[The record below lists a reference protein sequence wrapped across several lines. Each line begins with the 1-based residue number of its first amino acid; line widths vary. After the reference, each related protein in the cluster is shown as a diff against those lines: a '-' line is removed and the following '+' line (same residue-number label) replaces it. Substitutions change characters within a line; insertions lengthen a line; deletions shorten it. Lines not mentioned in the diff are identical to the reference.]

1 MTDVTVK
8 QFATVVGIPVDRLL
22 EQFTEAGITV
32 AGADA
37 AVTEKQKLDL
47 LAHLRKS
54 RGNRLTQNVAE
65 PKKITLKRK
74 THSEIKMTGGAAG
87 QVKTVSIEVRK
98 KRTYVK
104 RGLVEDEASRRREP
118 EVQTEAPA
126 LPIPPV
132 VEVSEP
138 EPHRPQETIR
148 EAEPAFEEAQ
158 RQPVAEGVDSR
169 SVEETADLR
178 SPEAEEIASRP
189 LPVEEAL
196 PPQPE
201 SAPPERR
208 PPEETETRRAVEEE
222 PRRRAE
228 AETPRRRPEEQ
239 NRRPA
244 EPGVRRRTEAPD
256 ERRKP
261 AERPA
266 GSRPAETRGRK
277 STETAPVVPTVQR
290 RVGAGGAGPAPGVK
304 PAGTGAA
311 ADARARKRPETT
323 PAKRRSEAESPRRRE
338 VESEADRLSRQGRS
352 DQAVFDR
359 SDRRRPRKAKAAKT
373 VAPAPRHGFAKPTA
387 PVVRE
392 VNLPETLSV
401 ADLAQKMSVKA
412 TEVIKTLFKMG
423 MMVTINQVVDQET
436 AALVVEEMGHTY
448 KLLNENAL
456 EEELTTGSVGEA
468 MPRPPVV
475 TIMGHVDHGKTS
487 LLDYIRRTR
496 VAAGEAGGI
505 TQHIGAYHVSTPKGV
520 VTFLDTP
527 GHAAFTAMRARG
539 AKATDVVVLVVAAD
553 DGVMPQTIEAIQHAR
568 AAGVP
573 IVVAVNKMDKSGADP
588 ERVKSEL
595 SAQGVISEEWGGENL
610 FTYVSAKSGMGVDE
624 LLDKILV
631 QAEVLELDAPVD
643 GLAKG
648 VVIESRLDK
657 GRGPV
662 ATVLVQSGTLR
673 KSDVILSGL
682 EYGRVRAMLNETGQN
697 VSEAGPSIPVEV
709 LGLSGAPKAGDDVIV
724 VADERKAREIALFRQ
739 SKAREAQAQK
749 SIIDIDG
756 ISRQFEAGEISVLNV
771 VLKADVQGSTEAIV
785 DALTRLST
793 PEVQVK
799 IVASGV
805 GGINESD
812 VTLAKTS
819 RALLIGFNVRADS
832 VAKKLADEEGLK
844 PHYYSVI
851 YELIDDVKSAMI
863 GMLKPEFKEQII
875 GLAEVRQV
883 FRSPK
888 FGVVAGC
895 MVMDGVVRRS
905 NPIRILRSHVVIF
918 EGALDSLR
926 RFKDDVT
933 EVRAGMDCGMGV
945 KNYNDIREGDQIEVF
960 ERVQVQ
966 RTL

>member
-1 MTDVTVK
+1 MTDVTVR

-32 AGADA
+32 TGADA
-37 AVTEKQKLDL
+37 AITEKQKLDL

-54 RGNRLTQNVAE
+54 HGNQPAPGTAE
-65 PKKITLKRK
+65 PRKITLKRK

-98 KRTYVK
+98 RRTYVK
-104 RGLVEDEASRRREP
+104 RSLVEDETSRRREP
-118 EVQTEAPA
+118 EVQAETPVPLTVEASESSQ
-126 LPIPPV
+126 PPEAAIEARRV
-132 VEVSEP
+132 LEGVEQRPVEAAVSP
-138 EPHRPQETIR
+138 
-148 EAEPAFEEAQ
+148 
-158 RQPVAEGVDSR
+158 PVAEEPVR
-169 SVEETADLR
+169 LA
-178 SPEAEEIASRP
+178 PEATEEAASPPLVEVTEVERRQPGEIAARRAP
-189 LPVEEAL
+189 EEK
-196 PPQPE
+196 P
-201 SAPPERR
+201 RR
-208 PPEETETRRAVEEE
+208 PIEGEG
-222 PRRRAE
+222 
-228 AETPRRRPEEQ
+228 PRRRPEDQ
-239 NRRPA
+239 TRRPA
-244 EPGVRRRTEAPD
+244 EPETRRRSETPD

-261 AERPA
+261 ADRTAIAP
-266 GSRPAETRGRK
+266 PAEARGRK
-277 STETAPVVPTVQR
+277 PVETEPLAHPVQR
-290 RVGAGGAGPAPGVK
+290 RAQASGTGPEPGIK
-304 PAGTGAA
+304 PTPGAA
-311 ADARARKRPETT
+311 AEARPRKRPEGA
-323 PAKRRSEAESPRRRE
+323 PSKRRGETEAPRRRE
-338 VESEADRLSRQGRS
+338 GESEAVRLSRQGRG
-352 DQAVFDR
+352 DQILMDR
-359 SDRRRPRKAKAAKT
+359 SDRRRPRKAKSSKIA
-373 VAPAPRHGFAKPTA
+373 APALRHGFAKPIA
-387 PVVRE
+387 PMVRE
-392 VNLPETLSV
+392 VTLPETISV
-401 ADLAQKMSVKA
+401 VDLAQKMSVKA
-412 TEVIKTLFKMG
+412 TEVIKTLLKMG
-423 MMVTINQVVDQET
+423 MMVTINQVIDQET

-448 KLLNENAL
+448 KLLNEYAL
-456 EEELTTGSVGEA
+456 EAELTAETGGEA

-505 TQHIGAYHVSTPKGV
+505 TQHIGAYHVNTPKGV

-568 AAGVP
+568 AAKVP
-573 IVVAVNKMDKSGADP
+573 IVVAVNKMDKSGADA

-595 SAQGVISEEWGGENL
+595 SAQGVISEEWGGDTL
-610 FTYVSAKSGMGVDE
+610 FAYVSAKSGVGVDQ
-624 LLDKILV
+624 LLDQILV
-631 QAEVLELDAPVD
+631 QAEVLELNAPVD

-673 KSDVILSGL
+673 KGDVILSGL

-697 VSEAGPSIPVEV
+697 ASEAGPSIPVEV
-709 LGLSGAPKAGDDVIV
+709 LGLSGAPKAGDDVVV

-739 SKAREAQAQK
+739 GKAREEQTRK
-749 SIIDIDG
+749 PVIDIEG
-756 ISRQFEAGEISVLNV
+756 ISRQFEAGEINVLNV
-771 VLKADVQGSTEAIV
+771 VLKADVQGSVEAIV

-793 PEVQVK
+793 AEVQLK
-799 IVASGV
+799 MVASGV
-805 GGINESD
+805 GGITESD
-812 VTLAKTS
+812 VNLAKTS
-819 RALLIGFNVRADS
+819 GALLIGFNVRADS

-851 YELIDDVKSAMI
+851 YELIDDVKRAMI

-875 GLAEVRQV
+875 GLAEVRGV

-895 MVMDGVVRRS
+895 MVMDGAVRRS
-905 NPIRILRSHVVIF
+905 NPIRVLRNHVVIF

-926 RFKDDVT
+926 RFKDDVN
-933 EVRAGMDCGMGV
+933 EVRAGMDCGMGI

>member
-1 MTDVTVK
+1 MTDVTVR

-22 EQFTEAGITV
+22 EQFTEAGIPV
-32 AGADA
+32 VGADA
-37 AVTEKQKLDL
+37 AITEKQKLDL

-54 RGNRLTQNVAE
+54 HGNRLAPSAAE
-65 PKKITLKRK
+65 PRKITLKRK

-87 QVKTVSIEVRK
+87 QVKTVSIEVRR

-104 RGLVEDEASRRREP
+104 RSLVEDEASRRREP
-118 EVQTEAPA
+118 EIQAEAP
-126 LPIPPV
+126 V
-132 VEVSEP
+132 VVTVEVGEP
-138 EPHRPQETIR
+138 IRALEAAERTPSVQET
-148 EAEPAFEEAQ
+148 EQ
-158 RQPVAEGVDSR
+158 RP
-169 SVEETADLR
+169 VEETIGPLAT
-178 SPEAEEIASRP
+178 EATSSHASEVEAGVARQP
-189 LPVEEAL
+189 TEEA
-196 PPQPE
+196 PPVRLEIEEATPRQPE
-201 SAPPERR
+201 TVVAPRVPMEESPRQAEGER
-208 PPEETETRRAVEEE
+208 A
-222 PRRRAE
+222 
-228 AETPRRRPEEQ
+228 RRRPEDQ
-239 NRRPA
+239 VRRPSESGA
-244 EPGVRRRTEAPD
+244 RRRPETPD
-256 ERRKP
+256 ERRKTTD
-261 AERPA
+261 RSMV
-266 GSRPAETRGRK
+266 SRPTEVRGRK
-277 STETAPVVPTVQR
+277 SAEVGPAAPPVQR
-290 RVGAGGAGPAPGVK
+290 RTDAGGAGPGSGAK
-304 PAGTGAA
+304 PSPAA
-311 ADARARKRPETT
+311 VVDARARKRPEGP
-323 PAKRRSEAESPRRRE
+323 PAKRRSEVESPRRRE
-338 VESEADRLSRQGRS
+338 IETEMDRLSRPGRS

-359 SDRRRPRKAKAAKT
+359 SDRRRPRKAKSSAKAA
-373 VAPAPRHGFAKPTA
+373 VPAPRHGFAKPTA

-392 VNLPETLSV
+392 VTLPETISV

-448 KLLNENAL
+448 KLLNEYAL
-456 EEELTTGSVGEA
+456 EQVLTAETGGQA

-505 TQHIGAYHVSTPKGV
+505 TQHIGAYHVRTPKGV

-573 IVVAVNKMDKSGADP
+573 IVVAVNKMDKPGSDP

-595 SAQGVISEEWGGENL
+595 SAQGVISEEWGGETL
-610 FTYVSAKSGMGVDE
+610 FTYVSAKSGLGVDE

-631 QAEVLELDAPVD
+631 QAEILELSAPVD

-662 ATVLVQSGTLR
+662 ATVLVQNGTLR
-673 KSDVILSGL
+673 RGDVILSGL

-697 VSEAGPSIPVEV
+697 VSEAGPSIPVEI
-709 LGLSGAPKAGDDVIV
+709 LGLSGTPKAGDDVIV

-739 SKAREAQAQK
+739 GKAREEQTRK
-749 SIIDIDG
+749 PVLDIDG

-771 VLKADVQGSTEAIV
+771 VLKADVQGSAEAIV

-799 IVASGV
+799 MIASGV

-812 VTLAKTS
+812 VNLAKTS
-819 RALLIGFNVRADS
+819 GAILMGFNVRADS

-844 PHYYSVI
+844 LHYYSVI
-851 YELIDDVKSAMI
+851 YELIDDVKRAMI

-875 GLAEVRQV
+875 GLAEVRGV

-905 NPIRILRSHVVIF
+905 SPIRVLRNHVVIF

-926 RFKDDVT
+926 RFKDDVS

-945 KNYNDIREGDQIEVF
+945 KNYNDIRENDQIEVF

>member
-1 MTDVTVK
+1 
-8 QFATVVGIPVDRLL
+8 
-22 EQFTEAGITV
+22 
-32 AGADA
+32 
-37 AVTEKQKLDL
+37 
-47 LAHLRKS
+47 
-54 RGNRLTQNVAE
+54 
-65 PKKITLKRK
+65 
-74 THSEIKMTGGAAG
+74 
-87 QVKTVSIEVRK
+87 
-98 KRTYVK
+98 
-104 RGLVEDEASRRREP
+104 
-118 EVQTEAPA
+118 
-126 LPIPPV
+126 
-132 VEVSEP
+132 
-138 EPHRPQETIR
+138 
-148 EAEPAFEEAQ
+148 
-158 RQPVAEGVDSR
+158 
-169 SVEETADLR
+169 
-178 SPEAEEIASRP
+178 
-189 LPVEEAL
+189 
-196 PPQPE
+196 
-201 SAPPERR
+201 
-208 PPEETETRRAVEEE
+208 
-222 PRRRAE
+222 
-228 AETPRRRPEEQ
+228 
-239 NRRPA
+239 
-244 EPGVRRRTEAPD
+244 
-256 ERRKP
+256 
-261 AERPA
+261 
-266 GSRPAETRGRK
+266 
-277 STETAPVVPTVQR
+277 
-290 RVGAGGAGPAPGVK
+290 
-304 PAGTGAA
+304 
-311 ADARARKRPETT
+311 
-323 PAKRRSEAESPRRRE
+323 
-338 VESEADRLSRQGRS
+338 
-352 DQAVFDR
+352 
-359 SDRRRPRKAKAAKT
+359 
-373 VAPAPRHGFAKPTA
+373 
-387 PVVRE
+387 
-392 VNLPETLSV
+392 
-401 ADLAQKMSVKA
+401 
-412 TEVIKTLFKMG
+412 
-423 MMVTINQVVDQET
+423 
-436 AALVVEEMGHTY
+436 
-448 KLLNENAL
+448 
-456 EEELTTGSVGEA
+456 
-468 MPRPPVV
+468 
-475 TIMGHVDHGKTS
+475 
-487 LLDYIRRTR
+487 
-496 VAAGEAGGI
+496 
-505 TQHIGAYHVSTPKGV
+505 
-520 VTFLDTP
+520 
-527 GHAAFTAMRARG
+527 
-539 AKATDVVVLVVAAD
+539 
-553 DGVMPQTIEAIQHAR
+553 
-568 AAGVP
+568 
-573 IVVAVNKMDKSGADP
+573 
-588 ERVKSEL
+588 
-595 SAQGVISEEWGGENL
+595 
-610 FTYVSAKSGMGVDE
+610 
-624 LLDKILV
+624 
-631 QAEVLELDAPVD
+631 
-643 GLAKG
+643 

-673 KSDVILSGL
+673 KGDMILSGL

-793 PEVQVK
+793 QEVQVK

>member
-1 MTDVTVK
+1 MTDVTVR

-47 LAHLRKS
+47 LAYLRKS
-54 RGNRLTQNVAE
+54 HGNQLVLGAAE
-65 PKKITLKRK
+65 PRKITLKRK
-74 THSEIKMTGGAAG
+74 THSEIKMTGGVAG

-104 RGLVEDEASRRREP
+104 RSLVEDEASRRREP
-118 EVQTEAPA
+118 EVQAETLASPLA
-126 LPIPPV
+126 PV
-132 VEVSEP
+132 VEVTELGRPP
-138 EPHRPQETIR
+138 EAVEEAPQILA
-148 EAEPAFEEAQ
+148 EAEARPTEVVAS
-158 RQPVAEGVDSR
+158 QPVAEEVVPRPLEVTETVSLQTT
-169 SVEETADLR
+169 EEV
-178 SPEAEEIASRP
+178 SPPLLGRTEEGHPQPEEIAARRAP
-189 LPVEEAL
+189 EEAL
-196 PPQPE
+196 
-201 SAPPERR
+201 
-208 PPEETETRRAVEEE
+208 
-222 PRRRAE
+222 RRREDSA
-228 AETPRRRPEEQ
+228 
-239 NRRPA
+239 RRPA
-244 EPGVRRRTEAPD
+244 TPGVRRRPEASD

-261 AERPA
+261 TERSA
-266 GSRPAETRGRK
+266 VSRPVEPRGQK
-277 STETAPVVPTVQR
+277 SVEAGPTAHPVVQR
-290 RVGAGGAGPAPGVK
+290 RAEAGGAGSVPGIK
-304 PAGTGAA
+304 PPPAA
-311 ADARARKRPETT
+311 AVDVRTRKRPEGA
-323 PAKRRSEAESPRRRE
+323 PAKRRGEAEAPRRRE
-338 VESEADRLSRQGRS
+338 PESEMERLSRQGRS
-352 DQAVFDR
+352 DQAGFDR
-359 SDRRRPRKAKAAKT
+359 SDRRRPRKARPTKFAT
-373 VAPAPRHGFAKPTA
+373 PLPRHGFAKPTA

-392 VNLPETLSV
+392 VTLPETISV

-412 TEVIKTLFKMG
+412 TEVIRTLFKMG
-423 MMVTINQVVDQET
+423 MMVTINQMVDQET

-448 KLLNENAL
+448 KLLNEYAL
-456 EEELTTGSVGEA
+456 EQELTTETGGEA

-573 IVVAVNKMDKSGADP
+573 IVVAVNKMDKSSADP

-595 SAQGVISEEWGGENL
+595 STQGVISEEWGGENL
-610 FTYVSAKSGMGVDE
+610 FAYVSAKSGMGVDE

-673 KSDVILSGL
+673 KGDIILSGL

-697 VSEAGPSIPVEV
+697 VGEAGPSIPVEV

-739 SKAREAQAQK
+739 SKAREEQTRK
-749 SIIDIDG
+749 PVLDIEG
-756 ISRQFEAGEISVLNV
+756 ISRQFEAGEINTLNI
-771 VLKADVQGSTEAIV
+771 VLKADVQGSAEAIV

-793 PEVQVK
+793 SEVQVK

-812 VTLAKTS
+812 VNLAKTS
-819 RALLIGFNVRADS
+819 GALLIGFNVRADS

-844 PHYYSVI
+844 PNYYSVI
-851 YELIDDVKSAMI
+851 YELIDDVKRAMI

-875 GLAEVRQV
+875 GLAEVRGV

-905 NPIRILRSHVVIF
+905 NPIRVLRNHVVIF

-926 RFKDDVT
+926 RFKDDVN

>member
-1 MTDVTVK
+1 MTDVTVR

-22 EQFTEAGITV
+22 EQFTEAGIPV

-37 AVTEKQKLDL
+37 AITEKQKLDL

-54 RGNRLTQNVAE
+54 HGNRSTPGAAE
-65 PKKITLKRK
+65 PRKITLKRK
-74 THSEIKMTGGAAG
+74 THSEIKMAGGVAG

-98 KRTYVK
+98 RRTYVK
-104 RGLVEDEASRRREP
+104 RSLVEDELPRRPEP
-118 EVQTEAPA
+118 GMPIEAPVVVTMEVGE
-126 LPIPPV
+126 PIRASEVTEQIPSVQMEQPPFKEAIGSPV
-132 VEVSEP
+132 VEATDSRAPDAEVSMVSRSAE
-138 EPHRPQETIR
+138 ETPPAR
-148 EAEPAFEEAQ
+148 MESEEPAPHPLEAVVV
-158 RQPVAEGVDSR
+158 RRAP
-169 SVEETADLR
+169 
-178 SPEAEEIASRP
+178 AEEPPRP
-189 LPVEEAL
+189 I
-196 PPQPE
+196 E
-201 SAPPERR
+201 SGA
-208 PPEETETRRAVEEE
+208 
-222 PRRRAE
+222 
-228 AETPRRRPEEQ
+228 PRRRPEDQ
-239 NRRPA
+239 TRRPTELGA
-244 EPGVRRRTEAPD
+244 RRRSDAPD

-261 AERPA
+261 TDRPVIA
-266 GSRPAETRGRK
+266 RSTEARGRK
-277 STETAPVVPTVQR
+277 PAEPGPAPHPAPR
-290 RVGAGGAGPAPGVK
+290 RADASGAGPVSGIK
-304 PAGTGAA
+304 PPSVAVV
-311 ADARARKRPETT
+311 DAKTRKRPEGA
-323 PAKRRSEAESPRRRE
+323 PAKRRGEAESPRRRE
-338 VESEADRLSRQGRS
+338 VETEMERLSRPGRS

-359 SDRRRPRKAKAAKT
+359 SDRRRPRKAKGPKT
-373 VAPAPRHGFAKPTA
+373 AVPTPRHGFAKPTA

-392 VNLPETLSV
+392 VTLPETISV

-412 TEVIKTLFKMG
+412 TEVIKALFKMG

-456 EEELTTGSVGEA
+456 EQELTAGTGGEA

-595 SAQGVISEEWGGENL
+595 SAQGVISEEWGGETL

-631 QAEVLELDAPVD
+631 QAEVLELNAPVD

-673 KSDVILSGL
+673 KGDVILSGL

-697 VSEAGPSIPVEV
+697 VSEAGPSIPVEI
-709 LGLSGAPKAGDDVIV
+709 LGLSGTPKAGDDVIV

-739 SKAREAQAQK
+739 GKAREEQTRK
-749 SIIDIDG
+749 PVLDIDG
-756 ISRQFEAGEISVLNV
+756 ISKQFEAGEISVLNV
-771 VLKADVQGSTEAIV
+771 VLKADVQGSAEAIV

-812 VTLAKTS
+812 VNLAKTS
-819 RALLIGFNVRADS
+819 GAILMGFNVRADS
-832 VAKKLADEEGLK
+832 VAKKQADEEGLK
-844 PHYYSVI
+844 LHYYSVI
-851 YELIDDVKSAMI
+851 YELIDDVKRAMI

-875 GLAEVRQV
+875 GLAEVRGV
-883 FRSPK
+883 FRSPR

-895 MVMDGVVRRS
+895 MVVDGVVRRS
-905 NPIRILRSHVVIF
+905 NPIRVLRNHVVIF
-918 EGALDSLR
+918 EGVLDSLR
-926 RFKDDVT
+926 RFKDDVS

-945 KNYNDIREGDQIEVF
+945 KNYNDIRENDQIEVF